1 VVKEVAPEVDAPAA
15 EDSAPV
21 EETVT
26 EKPAETKSRN
36 SGMADESARY
46 GESLLREMLGA
57 EPMQD
62 KNGK

>member
-1 VVKEVAPEVDAPAA
+1 VKAETTPIAVLEPEIEEVAGAAPEQ
-15 EDSAPV
+15 
-21 EETVT
+21 
-26 EKPAETKSRN
+26 KSRN

-62 KNGK
+62 KSGS

>member
-1 VVKEVAPEVDAPAA
+1 MLQSQKIEERVAEAPVAEEPAA
-15 EDSAPV
+15 AEEPAP
-21 EETVT
+21 
-26 EKPAETKSRN
+26 ETKSRN